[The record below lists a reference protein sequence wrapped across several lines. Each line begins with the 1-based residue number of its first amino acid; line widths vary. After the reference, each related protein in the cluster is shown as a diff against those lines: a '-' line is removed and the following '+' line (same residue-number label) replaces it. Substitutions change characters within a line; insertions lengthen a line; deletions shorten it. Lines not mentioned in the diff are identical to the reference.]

1 MEGRKRSC
9 MLKKS
14 VYNMR
19 KRLVALALAA
29 AMVCTN
35 VGADLNAAYAATSSS
50 ESVTF
55 EMTGS
60 QLVTAIE
67 EAIENGNVISPGY
80 LDFTNG
86 DIAKFESLFYGE
98 GKVLEV
104 FPDPDGGSM
113 DAELRVFVRL
123 PEDADDMYMVTGD
136 EEIIFLY
143 VNNGEDT
150 VSFSTT
156 IYDDEGGKLKSTKA
170 IRVKS
175 FEDAFGEE
183 EINYI
188 SKPTETTAPAEDN
201 GPAKE
206 ESTAPTESETAAPEE
221 GSTAAPEEG
230 STAAPEEGTT
240 AAPDEGTTVA
250 PEETTTAAEE
260 SSSEAP
266 SESET
271 DSTTEA
277 EQTEPETTEA
287 PETTEEKTQETETS
301 EAEVAEPENTTGE
314 PVASITRHYAPIVA
328 DNEEGGVPEQ
338 PKADAA
344 EEHVEEPKETTKAEV
359 ETEEKEPETTEKATE
374 PTEVTDSTDS
384 TEATKETSTTVPDA
398 TTEAGGEDVN
408 SSKST
413 SADETTTAPTEDEE
427 TATAVE
433 TPEVT
438 EPVQAGTPSEVT
450 KPEEMKPE
458 ENVNKAEKNDIVGMG
473 YCSTAKA
480 YVTKLKDLKVL
491 KGQLELSATVDGAE
505 NVNVTLTANP
515 GVVPQGSYIEATAI
529 IDDSELELMKEAANE
544 KLNRQNLAAV
554 DIFAADVKL
563 FDADGNEIQPKG
575 SVRVAFEGTEI
586 NSSESVVY
594 HMDDEN
600 SGISTLSLDA
610 AEPNPYTAETVTNVD
625 AGSDEAAFVTNHFS
639 IYAEIETEERYYYE
653 VNFWYA
659 EDGQNKLISGPQ
671 YVEEGHDAILP
682 AAPEFDGYVFVGWD
696 PSPQNISGDS
706 DIYARYSKTADLIR
720 LTVNYIYSDGT
731 VAAQPWVAEVQAG
744 VNCNYTIASPEIA
757 GFVADQTVVG
767 FNGVYSGD
775 QTVTVTYKG
784 GETQYQVK
792 HYLLNPDGSQPSE
805 PVITE
810 TLTGEVGLNTQAAAK
825 EYEGFTP
832 KPIAQ
837 VAIGSDGRT
846 VVEVHYE
853 RNLYTLTWDTGDGGS
868 YIAPTEVVYGAAVD
882 EPVEKPTR
890 LGYEFLGWE
899 TVPATMPAQDTVV
912 TAKWQ
917 SVAEADY
924 KVVYWKETL
933 TVGEYAVAD
942 ITYGQN
948 GTVGNDIP
956 TQNKTYEGFALNE
969 QKSAGSIKI
978 TADGLAVKNVYY
990 DREQY
995 TIKFYRQ
1002 KDMKWQED
1010 TSLRITERYGVDV
1023 SKEWE
1028 KACAKDGWGPNKND
1042 NVQYTL
1048 IANMPAENLDMYRK
1062 AAGSGKKIY
1071 YYVEGLTQ
1079 GEKLTYAAFDAQ
1091 AGVKLTVEDK
1101 MPITGFTFDSW
1112 QQNSSWLS
1120 RNLWLYYTRNSYEL
1134 FFENCAT
1141 MNPEKI
1147 KFEAPL
1153 STGKP
1158 DGEPGRPANIDNDYK
1173 FAGWYLDPGFTTA
1186 VDWDSR
1192 MPAEG
1197 VTIYAKWEIPK
1208 YDVMF
1213 ETNGGDSIDKITVKK
1228 GDVLPDLQVP
1238 KKTGDVFLGWYTDPQ
1253 MTKKY
1258 IAESKIVKDTILYAR
1273 WESSDTVNYTVK
1285 YVSSADG
1292 SVIAP
1297 KETRNAELGSTV
1309 SEAAK
1314 SIDNYYPKATVLTV
1328 KITERDQEIV
1338 FEYTPVEKWTYTVKY
1353 LLEGTQD
1360 AVPGSSLFENETSDH
1375 ELAVNFKSFE
1385 GYTLVSAPVVS
1396 VTKERPEAV
1405 FFYREKKAIYHTQHW
1420 FERVSYVDENE
1431 RFGLHDIT
1439 TTTGVESGIPVSA
1452 QALEPVPEGFT
1463 LDTSIAGTIAS
1474 GTTNIQNI
1482 LTMKLFYVRSSYD
1495 VKYVIDGPQP
1505 EGVIV
1510 PTGGSYKYKETVTLE
1525 PTLSVPGYTFIGWE
1539 TDDVA
1544 LSNGKF
1550 MMPTHDVTLKGRFV
1564 ENAAVEI
1571 RYVPDDA
1578 EHGSTTNSPDEVS
1591 PATGTPK
1598 GSIATAKEGYA
1609 FKNWTKDGEVVS
1621 WNAELKPEDIEK
1633 VGGVYVASE
1642 YVANFGVDDNGD
1654 QIPDEY
1660 QIKVT
1665 YSAVNGSVD
1674 LTEAQYVTLYKDGH
1688 YATKEEGGVG
1698 TLTEAQIAT
1707 ATAANGYNQA
1717 SESWNPEKPEA
1728 GTTQFT
1734 EDTHYTI
1741 SFAEN
1746 AAVEITYVPDDAE
1759 HGSTTNS
1766 PDMVKPVSG
1775 TPRGS
1780 VATAKEGYAFKNWTK
1795 DGEVVSWN
1803 AELKPEDIEKVGGV
1817 YVASEYVANF
1827 GVDDNGDQIP
1837 DEYQIKV
1844 TYSAVNGSVDLT
1856 EAQYVTL
1863 YKDGHYATKEE
1874 GGVGTLTEAQI
1885 ATATAANGYN
1895 QASESWNPEKP
1906 EAGTTQFTEDTHY
1919 TISFAE
1925 NAAVEITY
1933 VPDDAE
1939 HGSTTNSPDMVK
1951 PVSGTPRGSVAT
1963 AKEGYAFKNWTKD
1976 GEVVSWNAELK
1987 PEDIEKVGG
1996 VYVASEYVANF
2007 GVDDNGD
2014 QIPDEYQIKVTYSAV
2029 NGSVD
2034 LTEAQYVT
2042 LYKDGHYATKE
2053 EGGVGTLTE
2062 AQIATAT
2069 AANGYNQASES
2080 WNPEKPEAGTTQF
2093 TEDTHY
2099 TISFAENAAVEI
2111 TYVPDDAEHGS
2122 TTNSPDMVKPVS
2134 GTPRGSVATA
2144 KEGYAFKN
2152 WTKDGEVVSWNAEL
2166 KPEDIEKV
2174 GGVYV
2179 ASEYVANFGVDD
2191 NGDQI
2196 PDEYQIKVTYSA
2208 VNGSV
2213 DLTEAQYVTLY
2224 KDGHYATKE
2233 EGGVGT
2239 LTEAQIATAT
2249 AANGYNQASESWN
2262 PEKPEAGT
2270 TQFTEDTHYTISFAE
2285 NAAVEITYV
2294 PDDAEHGSTTNSP
2307 DMVKPVS
2314 GTPRGSVA
2322 TAKEGYAFKNWT
2334 KDGEVVSWNAELK
2347 PEDIAK
2353 VGGLYVASEYVA
2365 NFGVDDNGDQIPDEY
2380 QTIFYYISADETK
2393 GTVSTVEE
2401 VHTFRDENGHYTEK
2415 TAISPDGATAI
2426 AKDGNAFEYWIDN
2439 ETKDPTSDMSILKSK
2454 QYLEDTT
2461 FTAYFDSDEKG
2472 KGPDGNEPDGVP
2484 DKYETIFVYKSAD
2497 VTKGTVDAD
2506 PLEAEVHVFKDVDGN
2521 YTEKTPVSPK
2531 GANATALDGFAFDYW
2546 TDREV
2551 NDYTPDMSKMKLN
2564 TYLVDT
2570 TFTAYFDVDEI
2581 GTEEPN
2587 TPDGVPDKYQIMFQY
2602 VSEDTN
2608 HGTVIGAVTEVRTI
2622 YEIVT
2627 GEDGNDHRE
2636 LRPARPSADVTVS
2649 SVGRYSF
2656 NNWTDGSR
2664 SYADAN
2670 EIKAAEFIQSTT
2682 FTAQFNYNGGGGGG
2696 GTGGG
2701 PTTGGGRYTGT
2712 PGGPGST
2719 TITPEDVPLAPLP
2732 ELPVDVTLIDDDEV
2746 PLAPLPKTGQTSK
2759 RTTLTMIL
2767 SGILV
2772 AVTAL
2777 SRKRKEED
2785 S

>member
-67 EAIENGNVISPGY
+67 EAIENGNVISPGD

-230 STAAPEEGTT
+230 TT

-287 PETTEEKTQETETS
+287 PETTEEKTQEPETS

-408 SSKST
+408 PSKST

-659 EDGQNKLISGPQ
+659 EDGQSKLISGPQ

-933 TVGEYAVAD
+933 TVGEYAVAE
-942 ITYGQN
+942 ITYGRN
-948 GTVGNDIP
+948 GTVGDNIP
-956 TQNKTYEGFALNE
+956 TQIKNYEGFALNN
-969 QKSAGSIKI
+969 QKSAGSVEI

-995 TIKFYRQ
+995 TIKFYR
-1002 KDMKWQED
+1002 KDLIWWQED
-1010 TSLRITERYGVDV
+1010 ASLRITARYGADV

-1028 KACAKDGWGPNKND
+1028 KACAKDCWGPNKND
-1042 NVQYTL
+1042 SVQYTL
-1048 IANMPAENLDMYRK
+1048 IANMPAENLNMYRK
-1062 AAGSGKKIY
+1062 NAGSGKKIY
-1071 YYVEGLTQ
+1071 YYVEGVTQ
-1079 GEKLTYAAFDAQ
+1079 GEKLTYAAFNASSN
-1091 AGVKLTVEDK
+1091 VHLTEEDK
-1101 MPITGFTFDSW
+1101 MPITGFAFDSW
-1112 QQNSSWLS
+1112 KQYSSDGS
-1120 RNLWLYYTRNSYEL
+1120 SDLWLYYTRNSYEL

-1228 GDVLPDLQVP
+1228 GDVLSDLPVP

-1297 KETRNAELGSTV
+1297 EETRNAELGSTV

-1360 AVPGSSLFENETSDH
+1360 AVPGSSPFENETSDH

-1578 EHGSTTNSPDEVS
+1578 EHGSTTNSPD
-1591 PATGTPK
+1591 
-1598 GSIATAKEGYA
+1598 
-1609 FKNWTKDGEVVS
+1609 
-1621 WNAELKPEDIEK
+1621 
-1633 VGGVYVASE
+1633 
-1642 YVANFGVDDNGD
+1642 
-1654 QIPDEY
+1654 
-1660 QIKVT
+1660 
-1665 YSAVNGSVD
+1665 
-1674 LTEAQYVTLYKDGH
+1674 
-1688 YATKEEGGVG
+1688 
-1698 TLTEAQIAT
+1698 
-1707 ATAANGYNQA
+1707 
-1717 SESWNPEKPEA
+1717 
-1728 GTTQFT
+1728 
-1734 EDTHYTI
+1734 
-1741 SFAEN
+1741 
-1746 AAVEITYVPDDAE
+1746 
-1759 HGSTTNS
+1759 
-1766 PDMVKPVSG
+1766 MVKPVSG
-1775 TPRGS
+1775 TPSGS

-1844 TYSAVNGSVDLT
+1844 TYSAVNGRVDLT

-1863 YKDGHYATKEE
+1863 YKDDHYATKAE

-1885 ATATAANGYN
+1885 AKATAANGYN

-1906 EAGTTQFTEDTHY
+1906 EAGTTPFTEDTHY

-1939 HGSTTNSPDMVK
+1939 HGTTTNNPDSVN
-1951 PVSGTPRGSVAT
+1951 PATGTPKGSVAT
-1963 AKEGYAFKNWTKD
+1963 AKAGYAFKNWTKD

-1987 PEDIEKVGG
+1987 PEDIAKVGG
-1996 VYVASEYVANF
+1996 LYVESEYVANF

-2042 LYKDGHYATKE
+2042 LYKEGHYATKE

-2062 AQIATAT
+2062 DQIAKAT

-2080 WNPEKPEAGTTQF
+2080 WTPEKPEAGITQF

-2099 TISFAENAAVEI
+2099 TIRFTENAAVEI

-2122 TTNSPDMVKPVS
+2122 TTNSPDKVS
-2134 GTPRGSVATA
+2134 PATGTP
-2144 KEGYAFKN
+2144 K
-2152 WTKDGEVVSWNAEL
+2152 
-2166 KPEDIEKV
+2166 
-2174 GGVYV
+2174 
-2179 ASEYVANFGVDD
+2179 
-2191 NGDQI
+2191 
-2196 PDEYQIKVTYSA
+2196 
-2208 VNGSV
+2208 
-2213 DLTEAQYVTLY
+2213 
-2224 KDGHYATKE
+2224 
-2233 EGGVGT
+2233 
-2239 LTEAQIATAT
+2239 
-2249 AANGYNQASESWN
+2249 
-2262 PEKPEAGT
+2262 
-2270 TQFTEDTHYTISFAE
+2270 
-2285 NAAVEITYV
+2285 
-2294 PDDAEHGSTTNSP
+2294 
-2307 DMVKPVS
+2307 
-2314 GTPRGSVA
+2314 GSVA

-2415 TAISPDGATAI
+2415 TAISPVGATAI

-2587 TPDGVPDKYQIMFQY
+2587 TPDGVPDRYQIMFQY

-2608 HGTVIGAVTEVRTI
+2608 HGTVSGAVTEVRTI

-2636 LRPARPSADVTVS
+2636 LRPARPNANVTVS
-2649 SVGRYSF
+2649 GIGSYSF

-2664 SYADAN
+2664 SYANAD
-2670 EIKAAEFIQSTT
+2670 EIKAAEFTQSTT
-2682 FTAQFNYNGGGGGG
+2682 FTAQFNYNGGGGG
-2696 GTGGG
+2696 TGGG
-2701 PTTGGGRYTGT
+2701 GGGTSGGTTANRRYTST
-2712 PGGPGST
+2712 PGGPGFT

-2732 ELPVDVTLIDDDEV
+2732 ESPVDVTLIDDGEV
-2746 PLAPLPKTGQTSK
+2746 PLEPLPKTGQTSK

-2767 SGILV
+2767 SGIFV